1 MLPARLSFTLTR
13 DVPSY
18 NLARDRLFILVVS
31 SRKLEIDHFSNVNN
45 EIFLKFSDFRKFEDV
60 TIIF

>member
-18 NLARDRLFILVVS
+18 NLARDRLFILVGL
-31 SRKLEIDHFSNVNN
+31 SRKLKIESFYSNVNN
-45 EIFLKFSDFRKFEDV
+45 EIFFNLAILESF
-60 TIIF
+60 